1 MIFRKLMYKKMM
13 QQFYGFFG
21 GAGLAK
27 EKSSSFLVSSSWR
40 GTSTSV
46 TSSSSSS
53 STLTIKLVVAVV
65 GDNASASKSDSPWSS
80 KVYGDRVEC
89 PVVLNR
95 CNACAEETVDTLGL
109 TLPSV
114 REGVFPPFA
123 CLFFTS
129 MCHFFRALDVW
140 SSKTDF
146 FIREPI

>member
-1 MIFRKLMYKKMM
+1 MNPPCRGLPIMYYKKENIKGSIKKIYYRFKTRKIFEKIVNIHTKYIYIYIRYCISLSESTMIFRKLMYKKMM

-65 GDNASASKSDSPWSS
+65 GDNASASKSD
-80 KVYGDRVEC
+80 
-89 PVVLNR
+89 
-95 CNACAEETVDTLGL
+95 
-109 TLPSV
+109 PS
-114 REGVFPPFA
+114 
-123 CLFFTS
+123 
-129 MCHFFRALDVW
+129 
-140 SSKTDF
+140 
-146 FIREPI
+146 